1 MWLEQG
7 SESVKFDVICLKLW
21 SVVSRSFL
29 LNSLLFFTAEDID
42 FTLNVTKLNERT
54 ECVTKKKKFQK
65 KTERI
70 SNALC
75 NTILHIVTQHQYYQF
90 SALNILKKH
99 SHETLAK

>member
-1 MWLEQG
+1 M
-7 SESVKFDVICLKLW
+7 KFDVICLKLW

-29 LNSLLFFTAEDID
+29 LNSLLFM
-42 FTLNVTKLNERT
+42 T